1 MKYEIKLVEDS
12 GDWEEFLKTTTPNI
26 FVQSARYGDF
36 FKELG
41 EDAFMV
47 GIYDGGKMIGG
58 SLVVTT
64 TARRGKFLYL
74 PYGPKLDFS
83 DRELLRQFNDFLV
96 ELARKEKADFIRV
109 APFLEDTEESRQL
122 FRDLGY
128 RSAPMH
134 VLAETTWILDLDE
147 DEETLM
153 KNMRQTTRNLIRRGE
168 REGVEIRV
176 SSDEAAIDRLV
187 ELLDETAKRHHF
199 TPFSKKYIQSEFDAF
214 KDTDEVK
221 IFEAYFEGEMVSSA
235 IIFFYGDTAVYR
247 HSASSSKRIKCQP
260 TYFLQWNVIRE
271 AKRRGLKHYNFW
283 GIAPEGASKKHPF
296 YGITVF
302 KTGFGGYKK
311 DLLHCQDL
319 PVTKKY
325 WLNWLIETLRRI
337 RRGF

>member
-1 MKYEIKLVEDS
+1 MKYEIKLVEDKAK
-12 GDWEEFLKTTTPNI
+12 WEEFLKTTTPNI
-26 FVQSARYGDF
+26 FVQSFKYGEF
-36 FKELG
+36 FKKMG
-41 EDAFMV
+41 EDAFII
-47 GIYDGGKMIGG
+47 GIFDGERLVGG

-83 DRELLRQFNDFLV
+83 DKELLGGFNEFLV
-96 ELARKEKADFIRV
+96 GLARREKADFVRV
-109 APFLEDTEESRQL
+109 APFLEDNEESRKL

-128 RSAPMH
+128 RPAPMH

-168 REGVEIRV
+168 REGVEIRM
-176 SSDEAAIDRLV
+176 STDEAAIDRLV
-187 ELLDETAKRHHF
+187 ELLDETARRHHF
-199 TPFSKKYIQSEFDAF
+199 TPFSKKYIQGELDAF
-214 KDTDEVK
+214 KDADEVK
-221 IFEAYFEGEMVSSA
+221 VFEAYFEGEMVSSA

-247 HSASSSKRIKCQP
+247 HSASSSRRIKCQP

-271 AKRRGLKHYNFW
+271 AKRRGIKHYNFW

-319 PVTKKY
+319 PINKKY
-325 WLNWLIETLRRI
+325 WLNWFIETLRRLK
-337 RRGF
+337 RGF

>member
-1 MKYEIKLVEDS
+1 MKYEIKLVEDRAE
-12 GDWEEFLKTTTPNI
+12 WEKFLATTTPNI
-26 FVQSARYGDF
+26 FVQSVKYGDF
-36 FKELG
+36 FKALG
-41 EDAFMV
+41 EDAFIV
-47 GIYDGGKMIGG
+47 GVYDGGRIVGG

-74 PYGPKLDFS
+74 PYGPKVDFA
-83 DRELLRQFNDFLV
+83 DKEMLREFNDFLV

-109 APFLEDTEESRQL
+109 APFLEDTEQSRQL
-122 FRDLGY
+122 FRELGY
-128 RSAPMH
+128 RPAPMH

-176 SSDEAAIDRLV
+176 STDEAAIDRLV
-187 ELLDETAKRHHF
+187 ELLGETAQRHHF

-214 KDTDEVK
+214 KDSDEVK
-221 IFEAYFEGEMVSSA
+221 VFEAYFEGEMVSSA
-235 IIFFYGDTAVYR
+235 IIFFYGDTAIYR

-271 AKRRGLKHYNFW
+271 AKRRGMKHYNFW

-325 WLNWLIETLRRI
+325 WVNWLVETLRRI

>member
-1 MKYEIKLVEDS
+1 MKYEIKLVEDLTK
-12 GDWEEFLKTTTPNI
+12 WEEFLKTTTPNI
-26 FVQSARYGDF
+26 FVQSSHYGDF
-36 FKELG
+36 FKKMG
-41 EDAFMV
+41 EDFFII
-47 GIYDGGKMIGG
+47 GIFDGSRLVGG

-83 DRELLRQFNDFLV
+83 DKELLSQFNDFLV
-96 ELARKEKADFIRV
+96 KLAREQKADFIRV
-109 APFLEDTEESRQL
+109 APFLEDNEESREL
-122 FRDLGY
+122 FRNLGY

-134 VLAETTWILDLDE
+134 VLAETTWILDLDVN
-147 DEETLM
+147 EEILM

-168 REGVEIRV
+168 REGVEIKV
-176 SSDEAAIDRLV
+176 STDISAIDRLV
-187 ELLDETAKRHHF
+187 ELLNETAKRHKF

-214 KDTDEVK
+214 KDFDAVK
-221 IFEAYFEGEMVSSA
+221 VFEAYFEREMVSSA
-235 IIFFYGDTAVYR
+235 IIFFYGDVAVYR

-260 TYFLQWNVIRE
+260 TYFLQWNVIQE

-283 GIAPEGASKKHPF
+283 GIAPEGATKKHPF

-319 PVTKKY
+319 PITKKY
-325 WLNWLIETLRRI
+325 WINWLIETLRRI

>member
-12 GDWEEFLKTTTPNI
+12 AKWEEFLKTTTPNI
-26 FVQSARYGDF
+26 FVQSAHYGDF
-36 FKELG
+36 FKKLG

-47 GIYDGGKMIGG
+47 GVYDDGRIIGG

-83 DRELLRQFNDFLV
+83 NKELLKEFNYFLV
-96 ELARKEKADFIRV
+96 SLAKKEKADFIRV
-109 APFLEDTEESRQL
+109 APFLEDTADSRRL
-122 FRDLGY
+122 FSDLGY

-168 REGVEIRV
+168 REGVEIRI
-176 SSDEAAIDRLV
+176 STDDAAIDRLV
-187 ELLDETAKRHHF
+187 ELLDETAKRHKF

-214 KDTDEVK
+214 KDSDEVK

-235 IIFFYGDTAVYR
+235 VIFYYGDTAVYR

-260 TYFLQWNVIRE
+260 TYFLQWNVIQE
-271 AKRRGLKHYNFW
+271 AKRRGMKHYNFW

-296 YGITVF
+296 YGITIF

-325 WLNWLIETLRRI
+325 WINWLIETLRRI